1 MLHRYFSRPGTG
13 GTVRSGFE
21 MISLDNQVAVVTGAG
36 RGMGRAIAIELG
48 QLGMK
53 VALTSRTRSDLEET
67 ARNVRAAHVATAD
80 MRNREQVDAMLSDV
94 ARRLGPIDVLV
105 NSAGVYH
112 FGPVVEASD
121 ADFDSVVDTNLKGI
135 FFASRAVLPSM
146 IKRRKGHI
154 INISSIAGK
163 VGSPNR
169 ALYCA
174 SKFGVVGFSYSLA
187 EEVREH
193 GIRVSVV
200 CPGSTNTDFSP
211 KETAGKSR
219 ERMLQPADV
228 AHAVR
233 MLLGQEANS
242 FISEIVMRPTVKP

>member
-1 MLHRYFSRPGTG
+1 
-13 GTVRSGFE
+13 

-36 RGMGRAIAIELG
+36 RGIGRAVAIELG
-48 QLGMK
+48 QLGMR
-53 VALTSRTRSDLEET
+53 VALTSRTRTDLDAT
-67 ARNVRAAHVATAD
+67 AGEVPGAHLATAD
-80 MRNREQVDAMLSDV
+80 IRNREQVEAMLSDV
-94 ARRLGPIDVLV
+94 ANRLGPIDVLV
-105 NSAGVYH
+105 NSAGLYR

-121 ADFDSVVDTNLKGI
+121 DDFDTVVDTNLKGI

-146 IKRRKGHI
+146 IERRKGHI

-163 VGSPNR
+163 VGSANR

-193 GIRVSVV
+193 GVRVSVV

-211 KETAGKSR
+211 KDTAGKSR

-242 FISEIVMRPTVKP
+242 FISEIIMRPTRKP